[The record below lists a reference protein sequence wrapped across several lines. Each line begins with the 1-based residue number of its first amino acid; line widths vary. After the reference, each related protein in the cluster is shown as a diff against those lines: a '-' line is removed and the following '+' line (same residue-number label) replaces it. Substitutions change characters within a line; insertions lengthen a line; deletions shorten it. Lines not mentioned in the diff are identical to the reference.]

1 MGFLFFFTCL
11 NLSADLLRLPLWA
24 MGRGGIAANAASA
37 LAGRSA
43 FLCIAGLA
51 VALSAYAIVEAS
63 RIEVVRVR
71 VVTDRLP
78 ASVPSLRIAQITD
91 LHLGLIHRN
100 GKAREVAAIV
110 ARERPDIFVSTGDLV
125 DGQLDGVAELAEI
138 LRGIPAPRGK
148 FAVLGNHEY
157 YAGIGRAIAF
167 TRKSG
172 FTLLRD
178 ESVTIDDAV
187 RIAGVDDP
195 AGARFGRTG
204 GTSEAALLG
213 NRPDGRFTLL
223 LKHRPQLDP
232 ATGGKFDLQLSGHT
246 HHGQIFPFRLLTRLV
261 YPPPRGEPPRPG
273 GRDPAREPGHGNVG
287 APDAVPRPPGDHH
300 RGHRA
305 FHPGGSRMT
314 PGRLAPSDRAAGV
327 QLPIIP
333 IVAGWIAETPG
344 TISLGQGVVHYGPPP
359 AALAAI
365 PEFLATVPHHQ
376 YIPDAGL
383 PELRKAF
390 EGKLRAENGI
400 DAPFERRIYVT
411 AGANQAFLNAVLAIC
426 DPGDEVILLS
436 PYYFNH
442 EMAITLASAV
452 PVPVPVDERLQP
464 DLPAI
469 AAAITERTRAIVT
482 VSPNNPTG
490 AVYPRETLA
499 AIHRLCA
506 ERGIYHVSD
515 EAYEYFTYDG
525 ARHFSPGSLGGEHV
539 ISLYSLSKA
548 YGMASWRVGFLVAPE
563 HLHRDLMKI
572 QDTVV
577 VSGPAISQF
586 VGLRA
591 MREGRG
597 YCAAHLPSLA
607 RVRKE
612 VLARLS
618 AVPRA
623 AWRFPPRRAPS
634 TCS

>member
-1 MGFLFFFTCL
+1 MK
-11 NLSADLLRLPLWA
+11 
-24 MGRGGIAANAASA
+24 
-37 LAGRSA
+37 
-43 FLCIAGLA
+43 
-51 VALSAYAIVEAS
+51 E
-63 RIEVVRVR
+63 
-71 VVTDRLP
+71 
-78 ASVPSLRIAQITD
+78 
-91 LHLGLIHRN
+91 
-100 GKAREVAAIV
+100 
-110 ARERPDIFVSTGDLV
+110 
-125 DGQLDGVAELAEI
+125 
-138 LRGIPAPRGK
+138 
-148 FAVLGNHEY
+148 
-157 YAGIGRAIAF
+157 
-167 TRKSG
+167 
-172 FTLLRD
+172 
-178 ESVTIDDAV
+178 
-187 RIAGVDDP
+187 
-195 AGARFGRTG
+195 
-204 GTSEAALLG
+204 
-213 NRPDGRFTLL
+213 
-223 LKHRPQLDP
+223 
-232 ATGGKFDLQLSGHT
+232 
-246 HHGQIFPFRLLTRLV
+246 
-261 YPPPRGEPPRPG
+261 
-273 GRDPAREPGHGNVG
+273 
-287 APDAVPRPPGDHH
+287 
-300 RGHRA
+300 
-305 FHPGGSRMT
+305 
-314 PGRLAPSDRAAGV
+314 GRLAPSDRAARV

-333 IVAGWIAETPG
+333 IVAGWISETPG

-359 AALAAI
+359 EALAAI
-365 PEFLATVPHHQ
+365 PEFLRTVPHHR

-400 DAPFERRIYVT
+400 DAPFERRILVT

-442 EMAITLASAV
+442 EMAVALASAV
-452 PVPVPVDERLQP
+452 PVPVPVDGRLQP
-464 DLPAI
+464 DLAAI
-469 AAAITERTRAIVT
+469 ASAVTERTRAIVT

-563 HLHRDLMKI
+563 HLSRDLMKI

-607 RVRKE
+607 RMRVE
-612 VLARLS
+612 VLSRLAALSDFVEIPAATGAFYLFVKVDSEMS
-618 AVPRA
+618 ALSLSERLVREHKVAVIPGETFGVTRGCWLRIAYGSLREETVVLGIDRLVNGLRA
-623 AWRFPPRRAPS
+623 ILGR
-634 TCS
+634 

>member
-1 MGFLFFFTCL
+1 
-11 NLSADLLRLPLWA
+11 
-24 MGRGGIAANAASA
+24 
-37 LAGRSA
+37 
-43 FLCIAGLA
+43 
-51 VALSAYAIVEAS
+51 
-63 RIEVVRVR
+63 
-71 VVTDRLP
+71 
-78 ASVPSLRIAQITD
+78 
-91 LHLGLIHRN
+91 
-100 GKAREVAAIV
+100 
-110 ARERPDIFVSTGDLV
+110 
-125 DGQLDGVAELAEI
+125 
-138 LRGIPAPRGK
+138 
-148 FAVLGNHEY
+148 
-157 YAGIGRAIAF
+157 
-167 TRKSG
+167 
-172 FTLLRD
+172 
-178 ESVTIDDAV
+178 
-187 RIAGVDDP
+187 
-195 AGARFGRTG
+195 
-204 GTSEAALLG
+204 
-213 NRPDGRFTLL
+213 
-223 LKHRPQLDP
+223 
-232 ATGGKFDLQLSGHT
+232 
-246 HHGQIFPFRLLTRLV
+246 
-261 YPPPRGEPPRPG
+261 
-273 GRDPAREPGHGNVG
+273 
-287 APDAVPRPPGDHH
+287 
-300 RGHRA
+300 
-305 FHPGGSRMT
+305 MT
-314 PGRLAPSDRAAGV
+314 PGRLASSNRAAGV

-365 PEFLATVPHHQ
+365 PDFLATVPHHR

-400 DAPFERRIYVT
+400 DVRFERGIYVT
-411 AGANQAFLNAVLAIC
+411 VGANQAFLNAVLAIC

-506 ERGIYHVSD
+506 KRRIYHVSD

-525 ARHFSPGSLGGEHV
+525 AGHFSPGSLGGEHA

-612 VLARLS
+612 VLARIGAVPGLLKVPEATGAFYLFAKVNTEMS
-618 AVPRA
+618 AVVLAERLVREHKVAVIPGETFGVARGCWLRIAYGSLREETAVEGIDRLITGLRA
-623 AWRFPPRRAPS
+623 ILGS
-634 TCS
+634 

>member
-1 MGFLFFFTCL
+1 MTP
-11 NLSADLLRLPLWA
+11 D
-24 MGRGGIAANAASA
+24 
-37 LAGRSA
+37 
-43 FLCIAGLA
+43 
-51 VALSAYAIVEAS
+51 
-63 RIEVVRVR
+63 RI
-71 VVTDRLP
+71 
-78 ASVPSLRIAQITD
+78 VPSI
-91 LHLGLIHRN
+91 
-100 GKAREVAAIV
+100 
-110 ARERPDIFVSTGDLV
+110 
-125 DGQLDGVAELAEI
+125 
-138 LRGIPAPRGK
+138 
-148 FAVLGNHEY
+148 
-157 YAGIGRAIAF
+157 
-167 TRKSG
+167 
-172 FTLLRD
+172 
-178 ESVTIDDAV
+178 
-187 RIAGVDDP
+187 
-195 AGARFGRTG
+195 
-204 GTSEAALLG
+204 
-213 NRPDGRFTLL
+213 
-223 LKHRPQLDP
+223 
-232 ATGGKFDLQLSGHT
+232 
-246 HHGQIFPFRLLTRLV
+246 
-261 YPPPRGEPPRPG
+261 
-273 GRDPAREPGHGNVG
+273 
-287 APDAVPRPPGDHH
+287 
-300 RGHRA
+300 
-305 FHPGGSRMT
+305 
-314 PGRLAPSDRAAGV
+314 RAAGV

-344 TISLGQGVVHYGPPP
+344 TISLGQGVVHYGPPA

-383 PELRKAF
+383 PGLRSAF

-400 DAPFERRIYVT
+400 DAPFERGIYVT

-442 EMAITLASAV
+442 EMAVTLASAV

-515 EAYEYFTYDG
+515 EAYEYFTYDD
-525 ARHFSPGSLGGEHV
+525 ARHFSPGSLGGDHV

-548 YGMASWRVGFLVAPE
+548 YGMASWRVGFLVA
-563 HLHRDLMKI
+563 
-572 QDTVV
+572 
-577 VSGPAISQF
+577 ISQF

-597 YCAAHLPSLA
+597 YCEAHLPSLA

-618 AVPRA
+618 SVPDLLEVPPATGAFYFFAKVHAAMSAISLSERLVREHRVAVIPGETFGVTLGCWLRIA
-623 AWRFPPRRAPS
+623 YGSLREKTAVEGIERLVRGLRTILA
-634 TCS
+634 

>member
-1 MGFLFFFTCL
+1 MK
-11 NLSADLLRLPLWA
+11 
-24 MGRGGIAANAASA
+24 
-37 LAGRSA
+37 
-43 FLCIAGLA
+43 
-51 VALSAYAIVEAS
+51 E
-63 RIEVVRVR
+63 
-71 VVTDRLP
+71 
-78 ASVPSLRIAQITD
+78 
-91 LHLGLIHRN
+91 
-100 GKAREVAAIV
+100 
-110 ARERPDIFVSTGDLV
+110 
-125 DGQLDGVAELAEI
+125 
-138 LRGIPAPRGK
+138 
-148 FAVLGNHEY
+148 
-157 YAGIGRAIAF
+157 
-167 TRKSG
+167 
-172 FTLLRD
+172 
-178 ESVTIDDAV
+178 
-187 RIAGVDDP
+187 
-195 AGARFGRTG
+195 
-204 GTSEAALLG
+204 
-213 NRPDGRFTLL
+213 
-223 LKHRPQLDP
+223 
-232 ATGGKFDLQLSGHT
+232 
-246 HHGQIFPFRLLTRLV
+246 
-261 YPPPRGEPPRPG
+261 
-273 GRDPAREPGHGNVG
+273 
-287 APDAVPRPPGDHH
+287 
-300 RGHRA
+300 
-305 FHPGGSRMT
+305 
-314 PGRLAPSDRAAGV
+314 GRLAPSDRAARV

-333 IVAGWIAETPG
+333 IVAGWISETPG

-359 AALAAI
+359 EALAAI
-365 PEFLATVPHHQ
+365 PEFLRTVPHHR

-400 DAPFERRIYVT
+400 DAPFERRILVT

-442 EMAITLASAV
+442 EMAVALASAV
-452 PVPVPVDERLQP
+452 PVPVPVDGRLQP
-464 DLPAI
+464 DLAAI
-469 AAAITERTRAIVT
+469 ASAVTERTRAIVT

-563 HLHRDLMKI
+563 HLSRDLMKI

-607 RVRKE
+607 RMREE
-612 VLARLS
+612 VLSRLAALSDFVEIPAATGAFYLFVKVDSEMS
-618 AVPRA
+618 ALSLSERLVREHKVAVIPGETFGVTRGCWLRIAYGSLREETVVLGIDRLVNGLRA
-623 AWRFPPRRAPS
+623 ILGR
-634 TCS
+634 

>member
-1 MGFLFFFTCL
+1 
-11 NLSADLLRLPLWA
+11 
-24 MGRGGIAANAASA
+24 
-37 LAGRSA
+37 
-43 FLCIAGLA
+43 
-51 VALSAYAIVEAS
+51 
-63 RIEVVRVR
+63 
-71 VVTDRLP
+71 
-78 ASVPSLRIAQITD
+78 
-91 LHLGLIHRN
+91 
-100 GKAREVAAIV
+100 
-110 ARERPDIFVSTGDLV
+110 
-125 DGQLDGVAELAEI
+125 
-138 LRGIPAPRGK
+138 
-148 FAVLGNHEY
+148 
-157 YAGIGRAIAF
+157 
-167 TRKSG
+167 
-172 FTLLRD
+172 
-178 ESVTIDDAV
+178 
-187 RIAGVDDP
+187 
-195 AGARFGRTG
+195 
-204 GTSEAALLG
+204 
-213 NRPDGRFTLL
+213 
-223 LKHRPQLDP
+223 
-232 ATGGKFDLQLSGHT
+232 
-246 HHGQIFPFRLLTRLV
+246 
-261 YPPPRGEPPRPG
+261 
-273 GRDPAREPGHGNVG
+273 
-287 APDAVPRPPGDHH
+287 
-300 RGHRA
+300 
-305 FHPGGSRMT
+305 MT

-442 EMAITLASAV
+442 EMAVTLASAV

-499 AIHRLCA
+499 AIHKLCA
-506 ERGIYHVSD
+506 SLGIYHVSD

-572 QDTVV
+572 
-577 VSGPAISQF
+577 
-586 VGLRA
+586 
-591 MREGRG
+591 
-597 YCAAHLPSLA
+597 
-607 RVRKE
+607 
-612 VLARLS
+612 
-618 AVPRA
+618 
-623 AWRFPPRRAPS
+623 
-634 TCS
+634 

>member
-1 MGFLFFFTCL
+1 MT
-11 NLSADLLRLPLWA
+11 
-24 MGRGGIAANAASA
+24 
-37 LAGRSA
+37 
-43 FLCIAGLA
+43 
-51 VALSAYAIVEAS
+51 
-63 RIEVVRVR
+63 
-71 VVTDRLP
+71 T
-78 ASVPSLRIAQITD
+78 
-91 LHLGLIHRN
+91 
-100 GKAREVAAIV
+100 
-110 ARERPDIFVSTGDLV
+110 
-125 DGQLDGVAELAEI
+125 
-138 LRGIPAPRGK
+138 
-148 FAVLGNHEY
+148 
-157 YAGIGRAIAF
+157 
-167 TRKSG
+167 
-172 FTLLRD
+172 
-178 ESVTIDDAV
+178 
-187 RIAGVDDP
+187 
-195 AGARFGRTG
+195 
-204 GTSEAALLG
+204 
-213 NRPDGRFTLL
+213 GRF
-223 LKHRPQLDP
+223 
-232 ATGGKFDLQLSGHT
+232 
-246 HHGQIFPFRLLTRLV
+246 
-261 YPPPRGEPPRPG
+261 
-273 GRDPAREPGHGNVG
+273 
-287 APDAVPRPPGDHH
+287 
-300 RGHRA
+300 
-305 FHPGGSRMT
+305 
-314 PGRLAPSDRAAGV
+314 APSNRAAGV

-390 EGKLRAENGI
+390 EGKLRDENGI

-411 AGANQAFLNAVLAIC
+411 VGANQAFLNAVLAIC

-525 ARHFSPGSLGGEHV
+525 ARHFSPGSLGGEHA

-577 VSGPAISQF
+577 VSGAGDLPVRGAARDARRARI
-586 VGLRA
+586 LRGA
-591 MREGRG
+591 PPFPREGAERG
-597 YCAAHLPSLA
+597 PCAARSRSGPGGG
-607 RVRKE
+607 
-612 VLARLS
+612 
-618 AVPRA
+618 
-623 AWRFPPRRAPS
+623 PPRDGSLLPVREGEHRDERHRPVGTARAGAQGGRHPRGDVRRDGGGAGCGSPTEACGRRPPWKGS
-634 TCS
+634 TG